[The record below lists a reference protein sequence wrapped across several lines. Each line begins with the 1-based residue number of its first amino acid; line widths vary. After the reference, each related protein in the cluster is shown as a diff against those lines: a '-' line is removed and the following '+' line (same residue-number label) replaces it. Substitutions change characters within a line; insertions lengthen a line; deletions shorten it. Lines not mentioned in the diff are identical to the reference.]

1 MSILETVPISET
13 NIKIG
18 KKFNKVALEGLLNFL
33 EALYEDLLFDIKN
46 GLSPVDAIKSEL
58 QEIKRLKSVWLK

>member
-1 MSILETVPISET
+1 MDILKTVPISNT

-18 KKFNKVALEGLLNFL
+18 KEFNRTALEGLLNFL
-33 EALYEDLLFDIKN
+33 EALYEDLLHDIEN
-46 GLSPVDAIKSEL
+46 GLQPVDAIKGEL